1 MKSARRIY
9 STSNV
14 ARSFVMSA
22 SHLISIGC
30 IIVLNIVGLQLVQ
43 SWRRLCIVANEHC
56 DAVYKT

>member
-30 IIVLNIVGLQLVQ
+30 IIVLNIVGLQFIAELEKPLH
-43 SWRRLCIVANEHC
+43 SC
-56 DAVYKT
+56 